1 MADLKAAVGSLT
13 ILDLNKPEA
22 KYYWQ
27 GAELLYVLS
36 VMAYSK
42 PPAPKR
48 VAIRVVNPQSQ
59 TELTPEKRQELET
72 IYNEMSASGIVLMRV
87 G

>member
-1 MADLKAAVGSLT
+1 MAELKAAVGSLT

-27 GAELLYVLS
+27 GKELLYVLS
-36 VMAYSK
+36 VMAFSK
-42 PPAPKR
+42 PPAQKR

-59 TELTPEKRQELET
+59 TELPLEKREELEE
-72 IYNEMSASGIVLMRV
+72 IYNEMDSSGIVLMRV